1 VNFDT
6 LLYQKGLFITKPKG
20 KTVKQLKL
28 NKKGNEFITAFMQNP
43 TKTIEIIRRVVQ
55 RHQKEIFGK

>member
-1 VNFDT
+1 M
-6 LLYQKGLFITKPKG
+6 
-20 KTVKQLKL
+20 KQLKL